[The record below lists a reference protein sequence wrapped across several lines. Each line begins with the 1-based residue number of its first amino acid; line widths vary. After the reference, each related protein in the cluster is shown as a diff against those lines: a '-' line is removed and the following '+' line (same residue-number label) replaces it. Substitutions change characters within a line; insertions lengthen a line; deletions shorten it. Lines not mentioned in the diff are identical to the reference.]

1 MTLETGEIED
11 MIERGYLTRELK
23 LGAKDRAAVTAKV
36 ERQIAELQGLEASG
50 KREEAATMP
59 GKGPKAPGVAGG
71 YRGESYFGGPAG
83 S

>member
-23 LGAKDRAAVTAKV
+23 LGAKDRAAVTAKLK
-36 ERQIAELQGLEASG
+36 RQIAELQGLEASG
-50 KREEAATMP
+50 KREEAAR
-59 GKGPKAPGVAGG
+59 PKAPGVAGG